1 MDVTGILQLNDYCLD
16 LILQFMNTNDRINFA
31 YTCSRFRYVFLIWSR
46 RGYSNFSI
54 IGFVEPWELKLLSL
68 IAKSVRTLN
77 FFVDDLVCSFNDNY
91 SSNKRHNAVSKF
103 CNLIQGMKNLEYVK
117 ILQIHP
123 HPIAKLFLR
132 ALQDLP
138 NLKTL
143 HICTPRRENFG
154 KFYRLEY
161 ISIDVEISPKVL
173 LQTCRSLTRLRTLHL
188 SEQVSSSNLKD
199 ILEHLPLLQELSFY
213 VDRSNKWDLFACHR
227 YQRKSLEGIFEYL
240 ARERTLKILI
250 VKGEIVAVPEA
261 EYLANIKS
269 LKSLDCSFTDP
280 ELVSYLLALTSL
292 ESLRITYLHPID
304 ISSTYLDI
312 IRQYKDLR
320 LLSIFDYNINPEFVL
335 RASKVLEDIESKNTL
350 QLLIHGR
357 RSSETMREFKAKA
370 LDRNNLLFRSITATE
385 LFKLL

>member
-1 MDVTGILQLNDYCLD
+1 
-16 LILQFMNTNDRINFA
+16 
-31 YTCSRFRYVFLIWSR
+31 
-46 RGYSNFSI
+46 
-54 IGFVEPWELKLLSL
+54 
-68 IAKSVRTLN
+68 
-77 FFVDDLVCSFNDNY
+77 
-91 SSNKRHNAVSKF
+91 
-103 CNLIQGMKNLEYVK
+103 
-117 ILQIHP
+117 
-123 HPIAKLFLR
+123 
-132 ALQDLP
+132 
-138 NLKTL
+138 
-143 HICTPRRENFG
+143 
-154 KFYRLEY
+154 
-161 ISIDVEISPKVL
+161 VEISPKVL

-213 VDRSNKWDLFACHR
+213 VDRSNKWGLFACHR
-227 YQRKSLEGIFEYL
+227 YQRRSLEGIFEYL
-240 ARERTLKILI
+240 ARERTLKILR

>member
-16 LILQFMNTNDRINFA
+16 LILQFMNTSDRINFA
-31 YTCSRFRYVFLIWSR
+31 YTCSRFRHVFLIWSR

-91 SSNKRHNAVSKF
+91 SSNKRHNAVFKF
-103 CNLIQGMKNLEYVK
+103 CNVIQGMKNLEYVK
-117 ILQIHP
+117 IMQIHP
-123 HPIAKLFLR
+123 HPIAKLCLR

-143 HICTPRRENFG
+143 HICTPSNYFNKYIQFITNVLFFKGRENFG
-154 KFYRLEY
+154 KFHRLEY

-188 SEQVSSSNLKD
+188 SEQVSSSNLKG

-213 VDRSNKWDLFACHR
+213 VDRSNKWGLFACHR
-227 YQRKSLEGIFEYL
+227 YQRKSLESIFEYL
-240 ARERTLKILI
+240 ARERTLKILR

-304 ISSTYLDI
+304 ISSIYLDM
-312 IRQYKDLR
+312 IRQCKNLCF
-320 LLSIFDYNINPEFVL
+320 LGIFDYNVNPDFVS
-335 RASKVLEDIESKNTL
+335 RASKLVMVL
-350 QLLIHGR
+350 QGR
-357 RSSETMREFKAKA
+357 SEKSYGKQKFGK
-370 LDRNNLLFRSITATE
+370 
-385 LFKLL
+385 

>member
-1 MDVTGILQLNDYCLD
+1 
-16 LILQFMNTNDRINFA
+16 
-31 YTCSRFRYVFLIWSR
+31 
-46 RGYSNFSI
+46 
-54 IGFVEPWELKLLSL
+54 
-68 IAKSVRTLN
+68 
-77 FFVDDLVCSFNDNY
+77 
-91 SSNKRHNAVSKF
+91 
-103 CNLIQGMKNLEYVK
+103 MKNLEYVK